1 MSVTCVNDPPIAGD
15 DSFTG
20 VNATLANTRLVVGT
34 TSTGSHLVVTGS
46 VLTNDTDVDTP
57 SGLTAGP
64 ATISSANCAGCN
76 NVTMEAD
83 GNFIYDPPAGFT
95 GNDTFT
101 YTVNDNDP
109 DTPAN
114 QTDTATVTIEVVG
127 PVVWYVDIDA
137 AAPPAGQGGRSHSPF
152 NSLTPLTTG
161 GTADALDGDGNIIF
175 LDNDDGTVTGYS
187 GGIVLETNQRLRV
200 NRSG

>member
-1 MSVTCVNDPPIAGD
+1 
-15 DSFTG
+15 
-20 VNATLANTRLVVGT
+20 
-34 TSTGSHLVVTGS
+34 
-46 VLTNDTDVDTP
+46 
-57 SGLTAGP
+57 
-64 ATISSANCAGCN
+64 
-76 NVTMEAD
+76 MEAD

-127 PVVWYVDIDA
+127 PLVWYVDIDA

-152 NSLTPLTTG
+152 NSLAPLTTG
-161 GTADALDGDGNIIF
+161 GTADGLDGAGDIIF
-175 LDNDDGTVTGYS
+175 LDNDDGTGH
-187 GGIVLETNQRLRV
+187 RLRRRHRPGDEPAAV
-200 NRSG
+200 G